1 MSNSY
6 SSPISRPGEGK
17 VTLPPWENLLFG
29 VVVLGAAAY
38 AVCCAVRLYTLNAL
52 VHLMN
57 QIIAGNNPSDASVT
71 SKINSDN
78 NAANAVQALFW
89 AMYVFFI
96 IWTIVLNSRFRA
108 AGRAG
113 ALRKLPA
120 WITWRVGVI
129 VSIVILVVVRSNDTN
144 ATTPS
149 AVISDAHKDMLYI
162 AVRMIIGGVYVW
174 CAFSMHKAAR
184 SLRAGVTTPP
194 APAYPPVQ
202 GYPPAQSYPTAPTY
216 PTTPTNPAGP
226 IPAAGDDAARME

>member
-6 SSPISRPGEGK
+6 PSPISRPGEGK

-29 VVVLGAAAY
+29 VVVLSAAGY
-38 AVCCAVRLYTLNAL
+38 AGCCAVRLYTLNAL
-52 VHLMN
+52 VHVMN
-57 QIIAGNNPSDASVT
+57 QITAGNSPSDASVT
-71 SKINSDN
+71 SKINADN
-78 NAANAVQALFW
+78 SAANAVQALFW

-129 VSIVILVVVRSNDTN
+129 VSILILVVVRSTGND
-144 ATTPS
+144 TTPS
-149 AVISDAHKDMLYI
+149 QVISDAHKEMLYI

-184 SLRAGVTTPP
+184 SLRTGALTPSGP
-194 APAYPPVQ
+194 SAPAYPAV
-202 GYPPAQSYPTAPTY
+202 YPPAQSY

-226 IPAAGDDAARME
+226 NPLAGDDVARME